1 MKTTC
6 HKNFIKIYNTC
17 NIFLIISYFIYTY
30 ILYRYIYIFYIYIYI
45 NEKKIEEMEKK
56 ISFCFYHSI
65 SSFREKNS
73 DSNYIGN
80 NYTISFIFRINVHS

>member
-6 HKNFIKIYNTC
+6 HKHFIKIYNVC

-30 ILYRYIYIFYIYIYI
+30 IYIIKIYIYI
-45 NEKKIEEMEKK
+45 INEKKGRKNGKK
-56 ISFCFYHSI
+56 KLFLSHHSI

-80 NYTISFIFRINVHS
+80 NYTSFIFRINVHS

>member
-1 MKTTC
+1 
-6 HKNFIKIYNTC
+6 
-17 NIFLIISYFIYTY
+17 
-30 ILYRYIYIFYIYIYI
+30 
-45 NEKKIEEMEKK
+45 MEKK